1 MKYNEFHLERQYSNC
16 MAIWTAESPE
26 MTNDIFARALMSF
39 GFQARL
45 LGIQMSPSQKL

>member
-1 MKYNEFHLERQYSNC
+1 
-16 MAIWTAESPE
+16 
-26 MTNDIFARALMSF
+26 MTNDIFARARALMSF